1 MWAAGAKGPQMNL
14 SQLRTF
20 VSVVDH
26 GSFSEA
32 ARILGLS
39 QPSVT
44 MQIQALEA
52 DSGTVLLDRQHR
64 RITLTEAGAALLPH
78 ARAILAEIDDARQ
91 SIEAL
96 SGTIAGSLALAAST
110 TPGQYVLPRLLG
122 GFLAENPGVAIT
134 LRIYDSADVV
144 SRVESGDADLG
155 MTGVEVAGAR
165 VSFERLGT
173 DELVLICP
181 PGHPVSGMRVATF
194 ADLLGEPFVV
204 REAGSGT
211 RTVAEDAI
219 RRAGVD
225 PGALRIAMELGTN
238 EAVVAAVE
246 GGMGLAIVSAHVAG
260 RALQVGA
267 VGTVE
272 GAGFPVARPLFLAVP
287 RRTLTRA
294 GEALANYLRQAL

>member
-1 MWAAGAKGPQMNL
+1 MNL
-14 SQLRTF
+14 SQLKTF

-32 ARILGLS
+32 ARALGLS

-52 DSGTVLLDRQHR
+52 DCGAMLLDRHHR
-64 RITLTEAGAALLPH
+64 RIALTEAGAALLPH
-78 ARAILAEIDDARQ
+78 VRVILAELDEARLSID
-91 SIEAL
+91 AL
-96 SGTIAGSLALAAST
+96 SGTIAGSLTVAAST
-110 TPGQYVLPRLLG
+110 TPGQYILPRILG

-134 LRIYDSADVV
+134 LRVYDSTDVA
-144 SRVESGDADLG
+144 SYVEAGDADLG
-155 MTGVEVAGAR
+155 MTGVEVTGAR
-165 VSFERLGT
+165 VSFEQLGT

-181 PGHPVSGMRVATF
+181 PGHPLSRTGVAAF

-211 RTVAEDAI
+211 RAVAEDAI

-225 PGALRIAMELGTN
+225 PGDLRVAMELGTN

-260 RALQVGA
+260 RALQSGA
-267 VGTVE
+267 VSTIE
-272 GAGFPVARPLFLAVP
+272 GVGFPVERPLFLAVP

-294 GEALANYLRQAL
+294 GEALADYLRRVL